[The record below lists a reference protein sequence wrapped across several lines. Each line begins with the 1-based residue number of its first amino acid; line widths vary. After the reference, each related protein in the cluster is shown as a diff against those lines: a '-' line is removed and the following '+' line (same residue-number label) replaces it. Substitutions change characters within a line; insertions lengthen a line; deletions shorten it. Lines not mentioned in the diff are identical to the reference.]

1 MDVVQAALFAVMV
14 SLAALWQDHGVVPSA
29 VIGASQGE
37 TAAACVAGALS
48 LRDAARVV
56 ALRSQVV
63 GAIAG
68 GGAMVFLALSPD
80 EAAERIAAW
89 DGRLSLAAVNG
100 PASVVVSG
108 EADAATE
115 LVARC
120 VADGVRARWI
130 PVDYASHSAQVEP
143 VRARLVRALA
153 YIAPRPTT
161 IPLYST
167 VTARPLRGTE
177 LDPRY
182 WYENLRGT
190 VRFAQTIDAVLDAG
204 DAVFIELSPHPV
216 LVHGIEQSAE
226 ARGAE
231 HTAAIGS
238 LRRGEGGQHR
248 FLTSLAEAYV
258 HGVAVDWTASFRD
271 TDATRTDLP
280 TYPFQRQRYWP
291 GGHSHDAY
299 ETPEPE
305 DADAPPRAQLTA
317 PAADDRRRAVAAL
330 IRTQVAQVL
339 AYEPDDVDARRT
351 FKDLGFDSL
360 GAIDLRNRL
369 GRATGLRLPSSLLF
383 DHPTIEHLERH
394 LSAALAPPRATPQA
408 PRPPPVAARRR
419 PTRRATTSPSSAW
432 PAAVTPATSPRPPT
446 CGGWSPRDGTRSPA
460 SPRGAAGTRGCTTRT
475 RSGRARAT
483 PGRAGSCT
491 TQVPSTRPSSASR
504 RARLGAWTPSSGCC
518 SKWPGRRPNTPAST
532 RPHRAPAP
540 PASSSAAPRST
551 TARACTTPRKA
562 SRGTCSPAVTPA
574 S

>member
-1 MDVVQAALFAVMV
+1 AVIVAADPARRAAALAALARGESAPDLVEPPVGGVGPAGQRVVFVFPGQGSQWAGMATELWDHAPTFARRMAECAEALSEFVDWDLEAVLRQAPGAPPLARVDVVQPALFAVMV

-29 VIGASQGE
+29 LIGASQGE

-56 ALRSQVV
+56 ALRSQVI

-68 GGAMVFLALSPD
+68 GGAMVSLALSPD
-80 EAAERIAAW
+80 AATELIAAW

-120 VADGVRARWI
+120 VADGVRARCI

-143 VRARLVRALA
+143 VRPRLVRALA
-153 YIAPRPTT
+153 DIAPRPAT

-167 VTARPLRGTE
+167 VTAQPLRGTE

-190 VRFAQTIDAVLDAG
+190 VRFAQTVDAVLDAG

-238 LRRGEGGQHR
+238 LRRGESGPHR

-258 HGVAVDWTASFRD
+258 HGVTVDWTAPFRD

-291 GGHSHDAY
+291 GGHSHEAY

-305 DADAPPRAQLTA
+305 DADGPWRAQLTA

-330 IRTQVAQVL
+330 IRAQVAQVL

-351 FKDLGFDSL
+351 FKDLGFDS
-360 GAIDLRNRL
+360 
-369 GRATGLRLPSSLLF
+369 
-383 DHPTIEHLERH
+383 
-394 LSAALAPPRATPQA
+394 
-408 PRPPPVAARRR
+408 
-419 PTRRATTSPSSAW
+419 
-432 PAAVTPATSPRPPT
+432 
-446 CGGWSPRDGTRSPA
+446 
-460 SPRGAAGTRGCTTRT
+460 
-475 RSGRARAT
+475 
-483 PGRAGSCT
+483 
-491 TQVPSTRPSSASR
+491 
-504 RARLGAWTPSSGCC
+504 
-518 SKWPGRRPNTPAST
+518 
-532 RPHRAPAP
+532 
-540 PASSSAAPRST
+540 
-551 TARACTTPRKA
+551 
-562 SRGTCSPAVTPA
+562 
-574 S
+574 